1 MTNKMRRSIN
11 KKIKS
16 TGNILLKKIANFWR
30 GKLIKPAPSYWAM
43 IPIKIEKQGYRGK
56 KI

>member
-1 MTNKMRRSIN
+1 MRRSIN